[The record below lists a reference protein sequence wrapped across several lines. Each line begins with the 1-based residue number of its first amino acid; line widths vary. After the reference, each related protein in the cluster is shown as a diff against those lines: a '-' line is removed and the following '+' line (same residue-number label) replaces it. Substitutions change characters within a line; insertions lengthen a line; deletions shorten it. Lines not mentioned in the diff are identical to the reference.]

1 MEQLK
6 QSHQNLVSDH
16 HGRPVDDLSQD
27 ASLAIERTSYVM
39 NEGVRRPK
47 EIPVYNCCA
56 TNPQTWQ
63 ELMVGGIEA
72 SKKYPFENVVM

>member
-1 MEQLK
+1 
-6 QSHQNLVSDH
+6 
-16 HGRPVDDLSQD
+16 
-27 ASLAIERTSYVM
+27 M